1 MSEIWL
7 WGGFLVFVFIMLAL
21 DLGVFNKKDHV
32 VSTKEALSWTAV
44 WVFISLC
51 FNVLLYFMYEGH
63 WFGIG
68 TEGGLNGKTA
78 AVEFFTGY
86 LIEKSLSLDNIFV
99 IALIFGYFKV
109 PAQYQHRVLFWGILG
124 ALIMRGV
131 MIAAG
136 AAMIKNFSWTVYV
149 FGAFLIITAIRM
161 LRSSHEEVNP
171 DNNWLV
177 KIAKRFYRV
186 SAGYEGH
193 DFFTKIDGK
202 RAMTP
207 LFLVLLVVE
216 SSDVLFAVDSI
227 PAIFAVTNDPYIV
240 FTSNIFAILGL
251 RSLYFAL
258 ASLLEKFRYLKESL
272 VVVLAYVGA
281 KMIASHHFPIPA
293 WVSLLVIVGVLALG
307 VVASIVKKPKPPL
320 DEDEKKAVEASSEA
334 QRGG

>member
-1 MSEIWL
+1 MSSELWL

-32 VSTKEALSWTAV
+32 VSTKEALAWTGV
-44 WVFISLC
+44 WIAISLC
-51 FNVLLYFMYEGH
+51 FNVLLYFMYENH

-68 TEGGLNGKTA
+68 VGLDGKDA

-136 AAMIKNFSWTVYV
+136 AAMIKNFTWTVYV

-161 LRSSHEEVNP
+161 LRSSHDEVNP

-177 KIAKRFYRV
+177 KLAKRVYRV
-186 SAGYEGH
+186 SSGYVGH

-227 PAIFAVTNDPYIV
+227 PAIFAVTHDPYIV

-258 ASLLEKFRYLKESL
+258 ASLLDKFRYLKESL

-281 KMIASHHFPIPA
+281 KMIASHHIPIPP
-293 WVSLLVIVGVLALG
+293 WVSLLVIVGVLTIG

-320 DEDEKKAVEASSEA
+320 DEGEKKAVQASEA
-334 QRGG
+334 GKSAH